1 VPELPELRA
10 LAERVGAALT
20 GAWLTGVTVPGF
32 SGLKTVTPR
41 PEDLIGSTLERTE
54 SRGKYLSL
62 AFGTQGR
69 ALIHLGNSGRLDLE
83 APAKGTRPR
92 GSLVRFVFEPNGLLV
107 REHGRERRAGLWV
120 LHLGDDGP
128 LAALGPEPDEPAFA
142 EFVRHAQDARHLH
155 SMLRDQHTV
164 AGIGRG
170 YADDVLHRAQ
180 LSPFAS
186 LSGLDLAGRERLLAS
201 VIEVLDE
208 ALERE
213 RQRTGG
219 LSDASLGDR
228 FTIHRRAGTACPR
241 CGRQLERVSYSSH
254 EVVYCPTCQKRGKV
268 LADRRLS
275 RLLR

>member
-1 VPELPELRA
+1 MPELPELRA
-10 LAERVGAALT
+10 LAERVGAALA
-20 GAWLTGVTVPGF
+20 GAQLAGLTVPGF

-41 PEDLIGSTLERTE
+41 PEDLVGSTLERTG
-54 SRGKYLSL
+54 SRGKYLIL
-62 AFGTQGR
+62 EFGTPGR
-69 ALIHLGNSGRLDLE
+69 ALLHLGNSGRLDLE
-83 APAKGTRPR
+83 APAKATRPR
-92 GSLVRFVFEPNGLLV
+92 GSLVRFVFDSSGLLV

-120 LHLGDDGP
+120 LHHGDDGP
-128 LAALGPEPDEPAFA
+128 LAVLGPEPYEPAFA
-142 EFVRHAQDARHLH
+142 ELVLHGEDARHLH
-155 SMLRDQHTV
+155 SMLRDQRTV

-170 YADDVLHRAQ
+170 YADDVLHRAR

-186 LSGLDLAGRERLLAS
+186 LSGLDESGRERLLAS

-208 ALERE
+208 ALDRE
-213 RQRTGG
+213 RQRIGG

-228 FTIHRRAGTACPR
+228 FTIHRRAGTSCPQ

-254 EVVYCPTCQKRGKV
+254 EIVYCPTCQTRGKV